1 MYIYQSFDWVCL
13 NMGAHQQNGNMNQ
26 MKCWSINLEFF
37 FLRTSDKHILVG
49 GIPTPQ
55 LLLLFPIPGKVKNV
69 PNHQPA
75 LNKFYAV
82 SLAVWPSAVS
92 QCLFSFPQPITSRW
106 QQYFVPQ
113 DWQNYQ
119 TLLGWNRWY
128 TCWKIL
134 VFSMGFSHMFPTF
147 FYDFTSYKPS
157 HGLPGWQRCRP
168 RCGCGWQGLGPQA
181 LNDQWIGSF
190 SSFVG
195 KQTRNHGFC
204 HKMLWNIY
212 VFFGPKS
219 WNQFWEESPI
229 FVCDNFEEPLHLS

>member
-1 MYIYQSFDWVCL
+1 MTNPLIGCVWTWGLTSKMAIWIKWSADPSILSFFPQDFRRTHSGWWYTYPSVVITIP
-13 NMGAHQQNGNMNQ
+13 NTWNSK
-26 MKCWSINLEFF
+26 KCSKPPTSI
-37 FLRTSDKHILVG
+37 KQI
-49 GIPTPQ
+49 
-55 LLLLFPIPGKVKNV
+55 
-69 PNHQPA
+69 
-75 LNKFYAV
+75 YAV

-92 QCLFSFPQPITSRW
+92 QCLFSFPQPITTRW
-106 QQYFVPQ
+106 QQHFVPQ

-134 VFSMGFSHMFPTF
+134 FFSMGFSHMFHTF

-157 HGLPGWQRCRP
+157 YGLPGWQRCRP
-168 RCGCGWQGLGPQA
+168 RCGGGWQGLGPQA

-204 HKMLWNIY
+204 HKMLWNI
-212 VFFGPKS
+212 
-219 WNQFWEESPI
+219 
-229 FVCDNFEEPLHLS
+229 